1 MGVGTTPLLTAQA
14 LRKTAELGGAFVLLG
29 SAPVAGTT
37 AEFENLREELE
48 AEYPLV
54 KLLLMYSDPLSHH
67 LYAAADFV
75 LVPSMFEPCGLTQV
89 RSGLGLRLRC
99 LFPTSI
105 CPADARSLDM

>member
-1 MGVGTTPLLTAQA
+1 VEQA

-48 AEYPLV
+48 AEYPLI

-89 RSGLGLRLRC
+89 WPMKCFSPATRASRLSRPRG
-99 LFPTSI
+99 PT
-105 CPADARSLDM
+105 R